1 MRKSIRALT
10 TKGTKYHE
18 GKPRAVNQDQVSFV
32 EALNVFFL
40 RFELFGLK
48 TRIVCNIIYII
59 PAGTAQCFTVKK
71 DGLIWIISRM
81 SPSFLVCEVK

>member
-32 EALNVFFL
+32 EALNVFL
-40 RFELFGLK
+40 RFKPFGLK
-48 TRIVCNIIYII
+48 N
-59 PAGTAQCFTVKK
+59 PDSA
-71 DGLIWIISRM
+71 
-81 SPSFLVCEVK
+81 